1 MASWLS
7 SLVMC
12 CSTRS
17 RVIAGS
23 SMMTMERVRLGQA
36 MLKNNHKKKA
46 ESSQAMVIDNAA
58 AGNCMVEPQ
67 LFPLNLNVNIRNDHL
82 GETSLPKDP
91 KSQPNVNDA

>member
-1 MASWLS
+1 ML
-7 SLVMC
+7 LNQVTC
-12 CSTRS
+12 DS
-17 RVIAGS
+17 RVVHDDDGKGS
-23 SMMTMERVRLGQA
+23 VGPGNAEEQPQ
-36 MLKNNHKKKA
+36 KKA